1 MPPVGWANTFRLE
14 EEIGDRMN
22 YLVSIADKFEI
33 EILEVGIEKIKLNTK
48 GYLASQVRGSYI
60 EYDFILVF
68 LTTQLLYKL
77 YKFS

>member
-1 MPPVGWANTFRLE
+1 MNYRRGRPPVGWANTFRLE

-48 GYLASQVRGSYI
+48 EYLASQVRWSFI
-60 EYDFILVF
+60 EYD
-68 LTTQLLYKL
+68 
-77 YKFS
+77 

>member
-1 MPPVGWANTFRLE
+1 MNYRRGRPPVGWANTFRLE

-48 GYLASQVRGSYI
+48 EYLASQVRGNYVG
-60 EYDFILVF
+60 YD
-68 LTTQLLYKL
+68 
-77 YKFS
+77 

>member
-1 MPPVGWANTFRLE
+1 MNYRRGRPPFGWANTFRLE

-48 GYLASQVRGSYI
+48 EYLASQVRGSYI
-60 EYDFILVF
+60 EYD
-68 LTTQLLYKL
+68 
-77 YKFS
+77 

>member
-1 MPPVGWANTFRLE
+1 
-14 EEIGDRMN
+14 MN
-22 YLVSIADKFEI
+22 YLVAIADKFEI

-60 EYDFILVF
+60 EYDFILMF

>member
-1 MPPVGWANTFRLE
+1 MNYRRGMPPVGWANTFRLE

-48 GYLASQVRGSYI
+48 EYLAS
-60 EYDFILVF
+60 
-68 LTTQLLYKL
+68 
-77 YKFS
+77 

>member
-1 MPPVGWANTFRLE
+1 MNYRRGRPPVGWANTFRLE

-48 GYLASQVRGSYI
+48 EYLASQVRGSYV
-60 EYDFILVF
+60 EYD
-68 LTTQLLYKL
+68 
-77 YKFS
+77 

>member
-1 MPPVGWANTFRLE
+1 MNYRRGRPPVGWANTFRLE

-48 GYLASQVRGSYI
+48 EYLASQVRGGYI
-60 EYDFILVF
+60 EYD
-68 LTTQLLYKL
+68 
-77 YKFS
+77 

>member
-1 MPPVGWANTFRLE
+1 MNYRRGRPPVGWANTFRLE

-48 GYLASQVRGSYI
+48 EYLASQVRGNYV
-60 EYDFILVF
+60 EYD
-68 LTTQLLYKL
+68 
-77 YKFS
+77 

>member
-1 MPPVGWANTFRLE
+1 MNYRRGRPPVGWANTFRLE

-48 GYLASQVRGSYI
+48 EYLASQVRGSYI
-60 EYDFILVF
+60 EYD
-68 LTTQLLYKL
+68 
-77 YKFS
+77 